1 MAKTNIGRVSVVPKD
16 EYSSTENYKRL
27 DVVSDN
33 GSMYISK
40 KDNNQGNP
48 LTDKNWW
55 FKAVEKGEVGPQGEK
70 PVNGVDYNTAEEKE
84 EFKNDVV
91 SKATEEVEKNI
102 ADIETEAIENYN
114 ENATQKTTEYDTN
127 ASNKLKAY
135 NDNTTEK
142 LKEYNDN
149 ASEKLE
155 SYNTNSTSKVNE
167 FNTNASIKT
176 TEFDT
181 NATNKTNT
189 FNDNYDEKMQA
200 INEASTSIE
209 AERIESDKRYS
220 KAIDSD
226 IVSVNGFGQVEVD
239 QDGYMKDIE
248 IESTLP
254 EITQDTREGYNKLEL
269 TLETQSIN
277 GLDITVNSD
286 KSITLNGTLTNNIG
300 IFISD
305 FKNMQAG
312 KFTSVINSNQALTN
326 KDYYI
331 DYRDSNSIRYGI
343 TKFSNKLKVFELSE
357 SNDIRAFL
365 WIGTGITLENLT
377 IKPMLIEGEYTE
389 DNLPIYEQYGVS
401 PSLDYPSK
409 FKNTLNTFN
418 IKNTVDEVEKYN
430 KQILLP
436 ENKFLGTFNGYKNY
450 IKDNKLKSNLKIITL
465 DGTEKYTI
473 QSTDTNTI
481 RFKLDLSLDTNVV
494 LDNTNLNYLCN
505 YLKAY
510 KYNERTEDKEGIF
523 IGATTSSIEIYIR
536 VSLNEIASIDDFK
549 EFLSSKAITEEPFKI
564 LLQCGEEEISL
575 EDINLPLYKGINN
588 ISAENLKVNIK
599 YNISIKKY
607 VEESNANERKIS
619 DSKYPK
625 ALKAQVKDAQQ
636 EQIYA
641 ENLKVEE
648 LKIKGAPLTQVVT
661 EQSENIILLE
671 DYPTTNNNGVDITI
685 KNNKIT
691 LSGTATTDINL
702 QLPIKY
708 KLQNIIN
715 GDMCLGYISSGDL
728 NSGNGNLTL
737 YSTTSDEN
745 IGLYLP
751 KNANYPLQNYAHR
764 VVENFE
770 IDHINLYLNSS
781 VVIDNLVIDFTLVNV
796 ASLDAGIPFT
806 PASPSLDFPSEI
818 KVSDEQKI
826 LICRKNLIK
835 SIQFMD
841 NMNTYGWV
849 LRFKAP
855 LKPNTKYTIGLK
867 GAKNNKYY
875 LAEDLVVGGGT
886 VNTVTMTGN
895 MQYFTFTTK
904 DNINVT
910 PTYVENEGGYILLKN
925 IIKQP
930 NAHIFE
936 DMILVEGTV
945 NEAYEAYEGQEL
957 SIPLQNLT
965 IGDYSDVIDKD
976 SGIQDKLVQE
986 IIFDGT
992 ENWILGNEKEKTKVF
1007 HINID
1012 MTAIYGIG
1020 ICNYLPYRSNV
1031 DEELINYAG
1040 GAIYI
1045 AINKT
1050 RISNSEELK
1059 ALLAQLYQSGKP
1071 IKLYLVRQ
1079 DAIKIPLSEE
1089 VKQELDKFKLFNG
1102 LNNVFIDNGSLSFK
1116 YNKSLLRALQEKDD
1130 EIYNL
1135 QSQIDEIKTLLSST
1149 STASLLLENLAN
1161 DNESEVS

>member
-1 MAKTNIGRVSVVPKD
+1 MAKTNIGRVSVVPKS

-27 DVVSDN
+27 DVVNGD

-40 KDNNQGNP
+40 KDNNIGNP
-48 LTDKNWW
+48 LTDENWW
-55 FKAVEKGEVGPQGEK
+55 FKAVEKGEVGAQGEK

-102 ADIETEAIENYN
+102 ADIEAEAIENYN
-114 ENATQKTTEYDTN
+114 NNADAKTEEYDTNANSKLTAYNDNATQKTE
-127 ASNKLKAY
+127 
-135 NDNTTEK
+135 
-142 LKEYNDN
+142 EYNSN
-149 ASEKLE
+149 ATSKVSE
-155 SYNTNSTSKVNE
+155 YNTNATTQIE
-167 FNTNASIKT
+167 TFNN
-176 TEFDT
+176 
-181 NATNKTNT
+181 NATNKTNTFDENATIKTNT

-209 AERIESDKRYS
+209 QERVISDGKYPRALKMQVKDEQQTQIYAEND
-220 KAIDSD
+220 
-226 IVSVNGFGQVEVD
+226 VVD
-239 QDGYMKDIE
+239 DLMIKGAQLAQK
-248 IESTLP
+248 
-254 EITQDTREGYNKLEL
+254 TREGYNLVDFNNPSEL
-269 TLETQSIN
+269 FVTNFNFQNDILTITSSSGTFRQIIY
-277 GLDITVNSD
+277 DITNLMVNNPGKILSFWYSSLD
-286 KSITLNGTLTNNIG
+286 FSQGKLPAVQITITKKDNTKSYTQLLSSNLSKSNFNIPIDISEYSSLQLEILCNNTSESTFASISIT
-300 IFISD
+300 
-305 FKNMQAG
+305 
-312 KFTSVINSNQALTN
+312 
-326 KDYYI
+326 
-331 DYRDSNSIRYGI
+331 
-343 TKFSNKLKVFELSE
+343 
-357 SNDIRAFL
+357 
-365 WIGTGITLENLT
+365 
-377 IKPMLIEGEYTE
+377 KPMLLIGTE
-389 DNLPIYEQYGVS
+389 EKPYEQYGAS
-401 PSLDYPSK
+401 PSLDYPS
-409 FKNTLNTFN
+409 
-418 IKNTVDEVEKYN
+418 
-430 KQILLP
+430 
-436 ENKFLGTFNGYKNY
+436 
-450 IKDNKLKSNLKIITL
+450 
-465 DGTEKYTI
+465 
-473 QSTDTNTI
+473 
-481 RFKLDLSLDTNVV
+481 
-494 LDNTNLNYLCN
+494 
-505 YLKAY
+505 
-510 KYNERTEDKEGIF
+510 
-523 IGATTSSIEIYIR
+523 
-536 VSLNEIASIDDFK
+536 
-549 EFLSSKAITEEPFKI
+549 
-564 LLQCGEEEISL
+564 
-575 EDINLPLYKGINN
+575 DI
-588 ISAENLKVNIK
+588 
-599 YNISIKKY
+599 
-607 VEESNANERKIS
+607 
-619 DSKYPK
+619 
-625 ALKAQVKDAQQ
+625 
-636 EQIYA
+636 
-641 ENLKVEE
+641 
-648 LKIKGAPLTQVVT
+648 QVV
-661 EQSENIILLE
+661 N
-671 DYPTTNNNGVDITI
+671 
-685 KNNKIT
+685 
-691 LSGTATTDINL
+691 
-702 QLPIKY
+702 
-708 KLQNIIN
+708 
-715 GDMCLGYISSGDL
+715 
-728 NSGNGNLTL
+728 
-737 YSTTSDEN
+737 
-745 IGLYLP
+745 
-751 KNANYPLQNYAHR
+751 
-764 VVENFE
+764 
-770 IDHINLYLNSS
+770 
-781 VVIDNLVIDFTLVNV
+781 
-796 ASLDAGIPFT
+796 
-806 PASPSLDFPSEI
+806 
-818 KVSDEQKI
+818 EQKI

-1135 QSQIDEIKTLLSST
+1135 QSQIDEIKALLSST